1 MRPFAYLFVA
11 TSVLSGCVADTADDT
26 GPAGGKGDGSSCSRA
41 AGEVDRCFGF
51 HPIADLEAVA
61 VAAPVVQTDGKI
73 LVFGTAQD
81 RASATPRRPVP
92 FVRRL
97 LANGK
102 PDSTFTADLPIPYA
116 PPYTGSIF
124 QPTTLALRPDGR
136 MIVAGSFGDSYA
148 KQLSVQQLLPS
159 GARDPASRSGSF
171 WPPSSLLGWTSDAV
185 VNKVLLEQDGSYYL
199 VGTTECI
206 AAFTCDTRAMFVAHF
221 DATGTLDASFGT
233 SGYALIK
240 SGRHT
245 RVIDAVRFGDATF
258 VLGVESEPYFL
269 HGHDTSFNRVVV
281 GKVTASGALDASFA
295 TAGVFSW
302 SAPGSQLGTIPQAFQ
317 VRPDGSI
324 TIATQ
329 LPANQI
335 VALTSDGK
343 TVTPHEYRADNGV
356 RFARFARDG
365 SLFAEVTSYPI
376 AAFGRF
382 ALDGT
387 SDSTFTKAVIEVP
400 DVPTG
405 TVFLGATAVEQSDAW
420 LVNGHL
426 FMGADAMPES
436 QMMLFRLWK

>member
-1 MRPFAYLFVA
+1 MRTLALTFAAASL
-11 TSVLSGCVADTADDT
+11 LSGCIADTAEET
-26 GPAGGKGDGSSCSRA
+26 GSAGGKGDGSSCTRA
-41 AGEVDRCFGF
+41 AGEVDSCFGF
-51 HPIADLEAVA
+51 HPIADLESVEL
-61 VAAPVVQTDGKI
+61 AAPVVQTDGKI
-73 LVFGTAQD
+73 LVFGTAHD

-97 LANGK
+97 LANGA
-102 PDSTFTADLPIPYA
+102 PDPTFTAELPVPYA

-124 QPTTLALRPDGR
+124 QPATLAVRPDGR

-148 KQLSVQQLLPS
+148 KQLSVQHLLPS
-159 GARDPASRSGSF
+159 GARDPASRSGGF

-221 DATGTLDASFGT
+221 DATGTLDASYGT

-240 SGRHT
+240 SGQHT
-245 RVIDAVRFGDATF
+245 RAIDAVRVGDTTF

-269 HGHDTSFNRVVV
+269 NGHDTSVHHVVV
-281 GKVTASGALDASFA
+281 GKVTASGALDASFG

-302 SAPGSQLGTIPQAFQ
+302 SAPGSQVGTIPQAFQ

-324 TIATQ
+324 TIAT
-329 LPANQI
+329 LIPTNQI

-343 TVTPHEYRADNGV
+343 TATPREYQPGNGV
-356 RFARFARDG
+356 GFARFAHDG

-387 SDSTFTKAVIEVP
+387 RDSTFTKAVIEVP
-400 DVPTG
+400 DVPSG
-405 TVFLGATAVEQSDAW
+405 TVFLGVSAVEMSDAW
-420 LVNGHL
+420 LVGGHL
-426 FMGADAMPES
+426 FLGADAMPES
-436 QMMLFRLWK
+436 QLMLFRLWK